1 MSRKNKSYPA
11 ELKYQ
16 AVADYLSGA
25 GSLRAICKKYKIGNK
40 KRLQDWIKLY
50 NSHKELKCHTG
61 GSRMTKGRD
70 TTYEERIAPV
80 HECIENGY
88 NYTGIAQKHKVGY
101 QQIYTWVQKYKKDG
115 EEGVERPARTAQ
127 ERLQAAD
134 ERGTVEAGSSN
145 FEAAALSVT
154 NGD

>member
-70 TTYEERIAPV
+70 TTYEERIALV

-101 QQIYTWVQKYKKDG
+101 TFTSREQLISTIESYIDYYNNRRYQH
-115 EEGVERPARTAQ
+115 
-127 ERLQAAD
+127 RLFIQTPMQAHVSAMN
-134 ERGTVEAGSSN
+134 RVA
-145 FEAAALSVT
+145 
-154 NGD
+154 

>member
-1 MSRKNKSYPA
+1 M
-11 ELKYQ
+11 KYQ

-70 TTYEERIAPV
+70 TTYEERIALV

-101 QQIYTWVQKYKKDG
+101 TFTSREQLISTIENYIDYYNNRRYQH
-115 EEGVERPARTAQ
+115 
-127 ERLQAAD
+127 RLFIQTPMQAHVSAMN
-134 ERGTVEAGSSN
+134 RVA
-145 FEAAALSVT
+145 
-154 NGD
+154 

>member
-16 AVADYLSGA
+16 AVADYLSGV

-88 NYTGIAQKHKVGY
+88 NYTGMLCPCWGKLAK
-101 QQIYTWVQKYKKDG
+101 
-115 EEGVERPARTAQ
+115 
-127 ERLQAAD
+127 
-134 ERGTVEAGSSN
+134 
-145 FEAAALSVT
+145 AAATSPSLI
-154 NGD
+154 

>member
-16 AVADYLSGA
+16 AVADYLSDA

-50 NSHKELKCHTG
+50 NSHKGLKCYTG
-61 GSRMTKGRD
+61 GNRMTKGRD
-70 TTYEERIAPV
+70 TTYEERIALV

-88 NYTGIAQKHKVGY
+88 NYTGMLCPCWGKLAK
-101 QQIYTWVQKYKKDG
+101 
-115 EEGVERPARTAQ
+115 
-127 ERLQAAD
+127 
-134 ERGTVEAGSSN
+134 
-145 FEAAALSVT
+145 AAATSPSLI
-154 NGD
+154 

>member
-25 GSLRAICKKYKIGNK
+25 GSLQAICKKYKIGNK

-70 TTYEERIAPV
+70 TTYEERIALV

-101 QQIYTWVQKYKKDG
+101 QQIYTWVQKYKKG
-115 EEGVERPARTAQ
+115 WRRGVKRPARTAQ

-134 ERGTVEAGSSN
+134 GRGTVEAGSSN

>member
-50 NSHKELKCHTG
+50 NSHKELKCYTG

-70 TTYEERIAPV
+70 TTYEERIALV

-101 QQIYTWVQKYKKDG
+101 TFTSREQLISTIENYIDYYNNRRYQH
-115 EEGVERPARTAQ
+115 
-127 ERLQAAD
+127 RLFIQTPMQAH
-134 ERGTVEAGSSN
+134 V
-145 FEAAALSVT
+145 SVM
-154 NGD
+154 NRVA

>member
-70 TTYEERIAPV
+70 TTYEERIALV

-88 NYTGIAQKHKVGY
+88 NNTGIAQKHKVGY
-101 QQIYTWVQKYKKDG
+101 TFTSREQLISTIESYIDYYNNRRYQH
-115 EEGVERPARTAQ
+115 
-127 ERLQAAD
+127 RLFIQTPMQAHVSAMN
-134 ERGTVEAGSSN
+134 RVA
-145 FEAAALSVT
+145 
-154 NGD
+154 

>member
-70 TTYEERIAPV
+70 TTYEERIALV

-101 QQIYTWVQKYKKDG
+101 TFTSREQLISTIENYIDYYNNHRYQH
-115 EEGVERPARTAQ
+115 
-127 ERLQAAD
+127 RLFIQTPMQAHVSAMN
-134 ERGTVEAGSSN
+134 RVA
-145 FEAAALSVT
+145 
-154 NGD
+154 

>member
-50 NSHKELKCHTG
+50 NSHKELKYYTG

-70 TTYEERIAPV
+70 TTYEERIALV

-101 QQIYTWVQKYKKDG
+101 TFTSREQLISTIENYIDYYNNRRYQH
-115 EEGVERPARTAQ
+115 
-127 ERLQAAD
+127 RLFIQTPMQAHVSAMI
-134 ERGTVEAGSSN
+134 RVA
-145 FEAAALSVT
+145 
-154 NGD
+154 